1 MKHCEFEISCFV
13 DGELPAADEKELF
26 AHLSECPEC
35 RRRLNDSLKMK
46 KEISAYYSLMNYEN
60 NSAVAAEY
68 AKTRP
73 GFSYFGY
80 RLGLAA
86 SAAAVIA
93 LCFLLYFARAGQSNL
108 EEKYNRL
115 NNEVTALKES
125 GNSRPEGGNAGATGR
140 AALNKKTVEPVNNR
154 RAVKREK
161 KNLENHEKERPTFKA
176 PAGYIPKYASLPS
189 VEIKKENFLVQQIVG
204 N

>member
-1 MKHCEFEISCFV
+1 MKHYEFEISCFV

-35 RRRLNDSLKMK
+35 RRCLNDSLKMK
-46 KEISAYYSLMNYEN
+46 KEISAHYSLMNYEKN
-60 NSAVAAEY
+60 PAAAADY
-68 AKTRP
+68 AKTRR
-73 GFSYFGY
+73 GFSYFSY

-108 EEKYNRL
+108 EEKYNLL

-125 GNSRPEGGNAGATGR
+125 RNTQPEGGNAGAAGR
-140 AALNKKTVEPVNNR
+140 AALKEKTVEPVNNR

-161 KNLENHEKERPTFKA
+161 KNFGNPEKERPGFEA
-176 PAGYIPKYASLPS
+176 PAGYIPKYASLPV